1 MKNNKKTPEIRFKGF
16 TDDWEQRKLEDFG
29 SFTGGT
35 SIESEFEENG
45 KYKVISIGSYSET
58 SKYNDQ
64 GIRCILSEKT
74 VNKILNKD
82 DFTMILN
89 DKTASGNIIGRVLI
103 IDKSGEYVYN
113 QRTERIEPNIQEYYP
128 QFLYHML
135 NAPNIRKKII
145 KQSQGNTQIFV
156 NWTGIQKLEYL
167 VPKMNEQIN
176 LAKLIGNLDNLIT
189 LHQRKY
195 EKLKNIK
202 QSLLEKMFPKNCMK
216 IPEIRFKGFT
226 DDWEQR
232 KLDDVITRISTGL
245 NPRDNFV
252 LNNGGYNYYVTI
264 KNFTHGNLKLDS
276 NCDMIDN
283 HAMSIIQKRSDL
295 KKDDILFSSIGRIG
309 DCYLLRN
316 TPKNWNIN
324 ESVFTFRP
332 NKEIVYPEYLFHTIH
347 SDYVLNQILDNVT
360 GSTFKS
366 IKIGDLKKV
375 NISITNKEEQIQL
388 SKFISNIDNLI
399 TLHQRKYEKLKNI
412 KQALLDKMFV

>member
-1 MKNNKKTPEIRFKGF
+1 MKNNKKT
-16 TDDWEQRKLEDFG
+16 
-29 SFTGGT
+29 
-35 SIESEFEENG
+35 
-45 KYKVISIGSYSET
+45 
-58 SKYNDQ
+58 
-64 GIRCILSEKT
+64 
-74 VNKILNKD
+74 
-82 DFTMILN
+82 
-89 DKTASGNIIGRVLI
+89 
-103 IDKSGEYVYN
+103 
-113 QRTERIEPNIQEYYP
+113 
-128 QFLYHML
+128 
-135 NAPNIRKKII
+135 
-145 KQSQGNTQIFV
+145 
-156 NWTGIQKLEYL
+156 
-167 VPKMNEQIN
+167 
-176 LAKLIGNLDNLIT
+176 
-189 LHQRKY
+189 
-195 EKLKNIK
+195 
-202 QSLLEKMFPKNCMK
+202 
-216 IPEIRFKGFT
+216 PEIRFKGFT

-347 SDYVLNQILDNVT
+347 SDSVLNQILGNVT

-366 IKIGDLKKV
+366 IKIGDLKKA
-375 NISITNKEEQIQL
+375 NISITNKEEQLQL
-388 SKFISNIDNLI
+388 SKFISNIDKLITLHQRKYEKLKNIKQSLLEKMFPKNGMKIPEIRFKGFTDDWEQRKFDEITKITMGQSPKSNNYTNNPNDCLLIQGNADLDSARVVPRIWTTEITKKSYPNDIIFTVRAPVGEVARSSYFSTIGRGVCAFKGNEFLYQELVRKNEIKFWEKLSSGSTFDSINSEQLKNIYINMPKEILEQDKIGKILGKLDNLI

>member
-1 MKNNKKTPEIRFKGF
+1 MKNNKKT
-16 TDDWEQRKLEDFG
+16 
-29 SFTGGT
+29 
-35 SIESEFEENG
+35 
-45 KYKVISIGSYSET
+45 
-58 SKYNDQ
+58 
-64 GIRCILSEKT
+64 
-74 VNKILNKD
+74 
-82 DFTMILN
+82 
-89 DKTASGNIIGRVLI
+89 
-103 IDKSGEYVYN
+103 
-113 QRTERIEPNIQEYYP
+113 
-128 QFLYHML
+128 
-135 NAPNIRKKII
+135 
-145 KQSQGNTQIFV
+145 
-156 NWTGIQKLEYL
+156 
-167 VPKMNEQIN
+167 
-176 LAKLIGNLDNLIT
+176 
-189 LHQRKY
+189 
-195 EKLKNIK
+195 
-202 QSLLEKMFPKNCMK
+202 
-216 IPEIRFKGFT
+216 PEIRFKGFT

-309 DCYLLRN
+309 DCYLLKN

-412 KQALLDKMFV
+412 KQSLLEKMFPKNGMKIPEIRFKGFTDDWEQRKFDEITKITMGQSPKSNNYTNNPNDCLLIQGNADLDSGRVVPRIWTTEITKKSYPNDIIFTVRAPVGEVARSSYFSTIGRGVCAFKGNEFLYQELVRKNEIKFWEKLSSGSTFDSINSEQLKNIYINMPKEILEQDKIGKILGKLDNIITLHQRKYEKLKNIKQALLDKMFV

>member
-1 MKNNKKTPEIRFKGF
+1 
-16 TDDWEQRKLEDFG
+16 
-29 SFTGGT
+29 
-35 SIESEFEENG
+35 
-45 KYKVISIGSYSET
+45 
-58 SKYNDQ
+58 
-64 GIRCILSEKT
+64 
-74 VNKILNKD
+74 
-82 DFTMILN
+82 MI
-89 DKTASGNIIGRVLI
+89 IIHI
-103 IDKSGEYVYN
+103 I
-113 QRTERIEPNIQEYYP
+113 
-128 QFLYHML
+128 
-135 NAPNIRKKII
+135 
-145 KQSQGNTQIFV
+145 
-156 NWTGIQKLEYL
+156 
-167 VPKMNEQIN
+167 
-176 LAKLIGNLDNLIT
+176 IT
-189 LHQRKY
+189 
-195 EKLKNIK
+195 
-202 QSLLEKMFPKNCMK
+202 
-216 IPEIRFKGFT
+216 
-226 DDWEQR
+226 WEQR

-347 SDYVLNQILDNVT
+347 SDSVLNQILGNVT

-366 IKIGDLKKV
+366 IKIGDLKKA
-375 NISITNKEEQIQL
+375 NISITNKEEQLQL
-388 SKFISNIDNLI
+388 SKFISNIDKLITLHQRKYEKLKNIKQSLLEKMFPKNGMKIPEIRFKGFTDDWEQRKFDEITKITMGQSPKSNNYTNNPNDCLLIQGNADLDSARVVPRIWTTEITKKSYPNDIIFTVRAPVGEVARSSYFSTIGRGVCAFKGNEFLYQELVRKNEIKFWEKLSSGSTFDSINSEQLKNIYINMPKEILEQDKIGKILGKLDNII

>member
-16 TDDWEQRKLEDFG
+16 TDDWEQRKLGEIGNTFTGLSGKTKEDFG
-29 SFTGGT
+29 HGDAKFVTYMNVFSNPIAASDKTESVEIDHKQNEVQYGDIFFTTSSETPEEVGMSSVWLENKENVYLNSFCFGYRPTEKNNPYYMAYMLRANNFRSKMILLAQGI
-35 SIESEFEENG
+35 SRYNISKNSAMDIEIQVP
-45 KYKVISIGSYSET
+45 KYDEQKSIG
-58 SKYNDQ
+58 
-64 GIRCILSEKT
+64 
-74 VNKILNKD
+74 KI
-82 DFTMILN
+82 FYEI
-89 DKTASGNIIGRVLI
+89 
-103 IDKSGEYVYN
+103 
-113 QRTERIEPNIQEYYP
+113 
-128 QFLYHML
+128 
-135 NAPNIRKKII
+135 
-145 KQSQGNTQIFV
+145 
-156 NWTGIQKLEYL
+156 
-167 VPKMNEQIN
+167 
-176 LAKLIGNLDNLIT
+176 DNLIT

-202 QSLLEKMFPKNCMK
+202 QSLLEKMFPKNGMK

-347 SDYVLNQILDNVT
+347 SDSVLNQILGNVT

-366 IKIGDLKKV
+366 IKIGDLKKA
-375 NISITNKEEQIQL
+375 NISITNKEEQLQL
-388 SKFISNIDNLI
+388 SKFISNIDKLI

>member
-1 MKNNKKTPEIRFKGF
+1 MGQSPKSNNYTNNPNDCLLIQGNADLDSGRVVPRIWTTEITKKSYPNDIIFTVRAPVGEVARSSYFSTIGRGVCAFKGNEF
-16 TDDWEQRKLEDFG
+16 LYQELVRKNEIKFWEKLSSG
-29 SFTGGT
+29 STFD
-35 SIESEFEENG
+35 SINSEQLKNIYINMPKEILEQD
-45 KYKVISIGSYSET
+45 KIG
-58 SKYNDQ
+58 
-64 GIRCILSEKT
+64 
-74 VNKILNKD
+74 KILGK
-82 DFTMILN
+82 
-89 DKTASGNIIGRVLI
+89 
-103 IDKSGEYVYN
+103 
-113 QRTERIEPNIQEYYP
+113 
-128 QFLYHML
+128 
-135 NAPNIRKKII
+135 
-145 KQSQGNTQIFV
+145 
-156 NWTGIQKLEYL
+156 
-167 VPKMNEQIN
+167 
-176 LAKLIGNLDNLIT
+176 LDNIIT

-202 QSLLEKMFPKNCMK
+202 QSLLEKMFPKNGMK

-309 DCYLLRN
+309 DCYLLKN